1 MRISTSS
8 MYNAGTSQLNTL
20 QSNIAKTQMQ
30 LSTNRRMLSAA
41 DDPIASA
48 RALEVTQSQSVN
60 AQYAVNRQ
68 NARSSLTMVEQALSS
83 VNNVIQ
89 DVQELTVRAG
99 GGALS
104 QADRET
110 LANEAEGHLET
121 LLGLANSSDSEGYL
135 FAGFKS
141 KTQPFVKTATGAQ
154 YLGDQG
160 ERKLQVA
167 SARNFAI
174 SSSGST
180 VFESNLTG
188 NGTFVTA
195 ATPTNSGTGVI
206 SGGAVANPAA
216 TTGHDYTIT
225 FAQAGLPPVNTF
237 TVLDKV
243 TNLPPPGLVG
253 PQPYTSGQ
261 QIAFDGMALE
271 ISGTPNSGDTFA
283 VDPSEKQSVF
293 TTLTDLIATLRAPAT
308 NGAGK
313 AALANGLAVANG
325 NLSTALD
332 NVLTEQASAGA
343 RLKELDELDSTGDDL
358 NIQYAGT
365 LSQLQDLDLVATI
378 SKFTQQQFTLEAAQ
392 KTFKTLS
399 GLSLFNFIG

>member
-1 MRISTSS
+1 MRISTNT

-20 QSNIAKTQMQ
+20 QSNIARTQMQ

-60 AQYAVNRQ
+60 AQYGVNRQ
-68 NARSSLTMVEQALSS
+68 NARSSLTMVEQSLAN
-83 VNNVIQ
+83 VVNVIQ

-104 QADRET
+104 QIDRDT
-110 LANEAEGHLET
+110 LAKEAEGHLET
-121 LLGLANSSDSEGYL
+121 LLGLANASDSEGYL

-141 KTQPFVKTATGAQ
+141 KTQPFVQTATGAQ

-167 SARNFAI
+167 SARNFSI
-174 SSSGST
+174 SSSGSA
-180 VFESNLTG
+180 VFESNMTG
-188 NGTFVTA
+188 NGTFVTTA
-195 ATPTNSGTGVI
+195 APANTGTGVI
-206 SGGAVANPAA
+206 SAGVVATPGAL
-216 TTGHDYTIT
+216 TGHDYTIS
-225 FAQAGLPPVNTF
+225 FALAGLPPTNSY
-237 TVLDKV
+237 TVLDNV
-243 TNLPPPGLVG
+243 TNLPPPGMVG
-253 PQPYTSGQ
+253 PQPFVSGQ
-261 QIAFDGMALE
+261 QIAFDGMA
-271 ISGTPNSGDTFA
+271 IDIKGMPNAGDTFA

-308 NGAGK
+308 GGPGQAK
-313 AALANGLAVANG
+313 LTNGLAVAG
-325 NLSTALD
+325 VNLNTALD
-332 NVLTEQASAGA
+332 NVLSEQASAGA

-358 NIQYAGT
+358 NIQYAST

-378 SKFTQQQFTLEAAQ
+378 SKFTQQQFTLEASQ
-392 KTFKTLS
+392 KSFKTLS

>member
-1 MRISTSS
+1 MRISTNT

-20 QSNIAKTQMQ
+20 QSNIARTQMQ

-48 RALEVTQSQSVN
+48 RALEVSQSQSVN
-60 AQYAVNRQ
+60 SQFAVNRQ
-68 NARSSLTMVEQALSS
+68 NARSSLTMVEQSLG
-83 VNNVIQ
+83 NVTKTLQ

-104 QADRET
+104 PSDRIT
-110 LANEAEGHLET
+110 LANEAQGHLET
-121 LLGLANSSDSEGYL
+121 MLGLANASDGEGYL

-141 KTQPFVKTATGAQ
+141 TTAPFVQTATGAQ

-174 SSSGST
+174 STPGSA
-180 VFESNLTG
+180 VFENNMTG
-188 NGTFVTA
+188 NGTFVTS
-195 ATPTNSGTGVI
+195 ATTSNSGTGLV
-206 SGGAVANPAA
+206 SGGSVANPAA
-216 TTGHDYTIT
+216 LTGHDYEIT
-225 FAQAGLPPVNTF
+225 FAGTMPTSTF

-253 PQPYTSGQ
+253 PQPYVSGQ
-261 QIAFDGMALE
+261 QIAFDGVA
-271 ISGTPNSGDTFA
+271 IDIRGAPIAGDSFA
-283 VDPSEKQSVF
+283 VEPSERQSVF
-293 TTLTDLIATLRAPAT
+293 TTLTELIATLRAPP
-308 NGAGK
+308 NGAPGK
-313 AALANGLAVANG
+313 VALTNGLAKAGG
-325 NLSTALD
+325 NLASALD
-332 NVLTEQASAGA
+332 NVLSEQASAGA
-343 RLKELDELDSTGDDL
+343 RLKELDELDSTGEDL
-358 NIQYAGT
+358 NIQYSAT

-392 KTFKTLS
+392 KSFKSLS
-399 GLSLFNFIG
+399 GLSLFNYIG

>member
-1 MRISTSS
+1 MRISTST
-8 MYNAGTSQLNTL
+8 MYSAGTSQLNTL

-60 AQYAVNRQ
+60 AQYGVNRQ
-68 NARSSLTMVEQALSS
+68 NARSSLTMVEAALGN

-104 QADRET
+104 QSDRDT
-110 LANEAEGHLET
+110 LANEAQGHLET

-141 KTQPFVKTATGAQ
+141 KTQPFVLTATGAQ

-160 ERKLQVA
+160 ERKLQVS
-167 SARNFAI
+167 SARQFAI
-174 SSSGST
+174 SSSGSA

-188 NGTFVTA
+188 NGTFVTGANA
-195 ATPTNSGTGVI
+195 ANTGSGVI
-206 SGGAVANPAA
+206 SGGAVANQAA
-216 TTGHDYTIT
+216 LTGHGYEIAFT
-225 FAQAGLPPVNTF
+225 QAGSPAVTTY

-253 PQPYTSGQ
+253 PQPFVSGQ
-261 QIAFDGMALE
+261 QIAFDGMAMDVQG
-271 ISGTPNSGDTFA
+271 SPGTGDKFD
-283 VDPSEKQSVF
+283 VDPSTRQSLF

-308 NGAGK
+308 SAAGK
-313 AALANGLAVANG
+313 AALTKGLASAGG
-325 NLSTALD
+325 NLNTALD
-332 NVLTEQASAGA
+332 NVLSEQATAGA

-358 NIQYAGT
+358 NIQYAST

-378 SKFTQQQFTLEAAQ
+378 SKFTQQQFTLESAQ
-392 KTFKTLS
+392 KSFKTLS
-399 GLSLFNFIG
+399 GLSLFNFIS